1 MKDFFKPE
9 DFEDYDSYLRY
20 NLCRDVN
27 EKLNKLIESWPVVY
41 GNIFI
46 SNDGSA
52 FDVGSVW
59 NITKLNDKTHKARLA
74 FIEEIKK
81 EPCKHEPSKTRLDFG
96 GIPISICV
104 HCGVELQVAEWREV
118 KK

>member
-27 EKLNKLIESWPVVY
+27 EKLNKLIESWPVVQ
-41 GNIFI
+41 GR
-46 SNDGSA
+46 
-52 FDVGSVW
+52 FDS
-59 NITKLNDKTHKARLA
+59 KLGVCSPLGQIECDSDTHTARLA

-81 EPCKHEPSKTRLDFG
+81 EPCVHTPYRLAQAEDAWRCG
-96 GIPISICV
+96 T
-104 HCGVELQVAEWREV
+104 CGVSLVPEWREV
-118 KK
+118 KR